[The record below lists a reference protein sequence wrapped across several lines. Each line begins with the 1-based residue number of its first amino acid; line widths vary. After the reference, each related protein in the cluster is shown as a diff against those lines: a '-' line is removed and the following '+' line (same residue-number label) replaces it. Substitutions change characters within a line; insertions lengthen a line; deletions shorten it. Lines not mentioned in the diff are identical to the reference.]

1 MPMPGLQLKHK
12 LFPGSYQ
19 DARSTLH
26 SVRGHWG
33 FKVKV
38 CIDYTTHYR
47 AHSATAWG
55 TALYEG
61 QDRSPMDGTMKI
73 PEIMNMRSGIK
84 KRKEAVQK
92 TKFRSPG
99 IVCKF

>member
-1 MPMPGLQLKHK
+1 
-12 LFPGSYQ
+12 
-19 DARSTLH
+19 
-26 SVRGHWG
+26 
-33 FKVKV
+33 
-38 CIDYTTHYR
+38 
-47 AHSATAWG
+47 
-55 TALYEG
+55 
-61 QDRSPMDGTMKI
+61 MDGTMKI